1 MAEPAPTTGG
11 LFPLPDSGGGERCD
25 PLLERPGLRIER
37 IVSRGHTSPESGWY
51 DQPQHEW
58 VLVLRGAAVLAFES
72 GEVIELGPGSHVNIP
87 AHSRHRVQWTDPE
100 CATVWL
106 AVHYE
111 AST

>member
-1 MAEPAPTTGG
+1 MRADN
-11 LFPLPDSGGGERCD
+11 LFDALPVGTEEVFD
-25 PLLERPGLRIER
+25 PLLQCANLRIER

-87 AHSRHRVQWTDPE
+87 AHSRHRVQWTDPA